1 MVFNSSI
8 KNRFKDRFNLPRL
21 ESDMIFM
28 KAAKSNLIEW
38 TVKDVSNFVAELGF
52 GKEALVFEQNFV
64 DGSSIE
70 TVPKNKYFTDNDI

>member
-52 GKEALVFEQNFV
+52 GKEALV
-64 DGSSIE
+64 
-70 TVPKNKYFTDNDI
+70 KH